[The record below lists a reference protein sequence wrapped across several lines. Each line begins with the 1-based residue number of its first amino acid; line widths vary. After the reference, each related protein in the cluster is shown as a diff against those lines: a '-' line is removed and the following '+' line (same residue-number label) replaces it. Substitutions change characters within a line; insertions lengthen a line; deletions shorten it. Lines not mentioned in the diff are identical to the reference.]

1 MRRASGLAELIQMSS
16 PSLPDK
22 AEDWLVLKF
31 GGTSVSSAANWHNIA
46 QVIRAR
52 IAAGF
57 RPVVVHSA
65 LSGITD
71 RLDSLLSALMQGS
84 HAAIL
89 EHIEAA
95 HRALAERLCITP
107 NAQFEEFLKELRR
120 LSETLAEY
128 RRIDDAARARVMAM
142 GELLATTLGAEFL
155 NSQGIDTL
163 WLDARSVLHADERL
177 NATHKAS
184 LLSATCDF
192 APDAALQAKWRS
204 HNRVVIT
211 QGFIASNSAG
221 ETVLLGRGGSDTS
234 AAYFAA
240 KLSAARLEIW
250 TDVPGLFSANPHAVP
265 TARLLRE
272 LHYDEAQEIASN
284 GAKVLHPRC
293 VLPVRQYKIPLH
305 VYATQA
311 PGLEGTIVTAN
322 VADSAAQ
329 VKAIAIKKG
338 ITLVSMESPGMW
350 HQVGFLADA
359 FQVFKQHGLSVD
371 LVSTSETNV
380 TVSLDPTA
388 NTLDDSALTGLSAA
402 LSEICRVEILGPCAS
417 LSLLGQNIRGIL
429 HELGSAF
436 ELFQDQKIYLVTQAA
451 NDLNFTFVIDESQ
464 GDRLVQQ
471 LHERLI
477 QSIGSDKVL
486 GPTWAQLFADKEKT
500 AARAANWWEQPQKR
514 SALLEIARRE
524 TAAFVYDTQTLDAA
538 IGAVLGVAAVKRWA
552 YAMKA
557 NWHPEIL
564 RRIYAAGLSLECVSR
579 GELEHAFASVP
590 GLDPQRVLFTP
601 NFAPRAEY
609 EFGVAKGVRVTL
621 DNLYPLKAW
630 PEVFRGQ
637 ELFLRIDPGFGRG
650 HHSHVRTAGVHT
662 KFGIPIAEA
671 DELVALTK
679 SAGVRVTGLH
689 AHTGSGIFDVANWT
703 ETGALLGSL
712 AKRFPE
718 VTVVDLGGGIG
729 VPEQIGHSEIDL
741 GILDRGVGA
750 LARDFP
756 HIEFWMEPGRFLV
769 AKAGV
774 LLAQVTQLKG
784 KGDVRYVGI
793 ATGMNSLIR
802 PALYGAH
809 HDIRNLTRLDEPL
822 SHRVNIVGPIC
833 ESADQLGADRWLP
846 DTHEGDVILIA
857 NCGAY
862 GFAMASN
869 YNRRAPAREFII

>member
-1 MRRASGLAELIQMSS
+1 MSS
-16 PSLPDK
+16 SPQ
-22 AEDWLVLKF
+22 ANEGGAWLVLKF
-31 GGTSVSSAANWHNIA
+31 GGTSVSSAANWRNILH
-46 QVIRAR
+46 ILRAR
-52 IAAGF
+52 AAEGF

-71 RLDSLLSALMQGS
+71 RLELLLTAAMSAA
-84 HAAIL
+84 HAPML
-89 EHIEAA
+89 DHIEAA
-95 HRALAERLCITP
+95 HRGLAAQLEVVP
-107 NAQFEEFLKELRR
+107 NSQFEYFMRELRD
-120 LSETLAEY
+120 LAGQAAQ
-128 RRIDDAARARVMAM
+128 RRSVDEATRARVMAM

-155 NSQGIDTL
+155 NAQGISTA
-163 WLDARSVLHADERL
+163 WVDARRVLRADDRD
-177 NATHKAS
+177 AARKPG
-184 LLSATCDF
+184 LLSVTCDF
-192 APDAALQAKWRS
+192 APDITLQADWRS
-204 HNRVVIT
+204 LDRVVLT
-211 QGFIASNSAG
+211 QGFIAANAAG
-221 ETVLLGRGGSDTS
+221 DTVLLGRGGSDTS

-240 KLSAARLEIW
+240 KLNAARLEIW
-250 TDVPGLFSANPHAVP
+250 TDVPGLFSANPKAVP
-265 TARLLRE
+265 TARLLRQ

-311 PGLEGTIVTAN
+311 PGVEGTIVSAN

-329 VKAIAIKKG
+329 VKAIAIRKG

-359 FQVFKQHGLSVD
+359 FQVFKHHGLSVD

-388 NTLDDSALTGLSAA
+388 NMLDSSALERLTAA
-402 LSEICRVEILGPCAS
+402 LSGLCRVQILGPCAS

-436 ELFQDQKIYLVTQAA
+436 ELFQDHKIYLVTQAA

-477 QSIGSDKVL
+477 QSIGSDRVL
-486 GPTWAQLFADKEKT
+486 GPTWAQLFSDKHT
-500 AARAANWWEQPQKR
+500 RPPAVNWWEQPKKR
-514 SALLEIARRE
+514 SVLLEIAVRE
-524 TAAFVYDTQTLDAA
+524 SAAFVYDAETLDAA
-538 IGAVLGVAAVKRWA
+538 IAAVRRVKSVKRWA

-557 NWHPEIL
+557 NWHADIL
-564 RRIYAAGLSLECVSR
+564 RKVYAAGLTLECVSR

-590 GLDPQRVLFTP
+590 ALEPERVLFTP
-601 NFAPRAEY
+601 NFAPRSEY
-609 EFGVAKGVRVTL
+609 EFGLSMGVRVTL
-621 DNLYPLKAW
+621 DNLYPLQEW
-630 PEVFRGQ
+630 PEVFRGR
-637 ELFLRIDPGFGRG
+637 EIFLRIDPGLGRG

-662 KFGIPIAEA
+662 KFGIPISEA
-671 DELVALTK
+671 DQLVVLVRA
-679 SAGVRVTGLH
+679 AGVKVTGLH

-703 ETGALLGSL
+703 ETGALLGDL
-712 AKRFPE
+712 AKRFPD

-729 VPEQIGHSEIDL
+729 VPDQLGHEEIDL
-741 GILDRGVGA
+741 ALLDRGVAA
-750 LARDFP
+750 LAMKFP

-774 LLAQVTQLKG
+774 LVAVVTQLKA
-784 KGDVRYVGI
+784 KGDVRYVGV

-809 HDIRNLTRLDEPL
+809 HDIRNLTRIDEPA
-822 SHRVNIVGPIC
+822 SHRVNVVGPIC
-833 ESADQLGADRWLP
+833 ESADQLGSDRWLP
-846 DTHEGDVILIA
+846 DTREGDVILIA

-862 GFAMASN
+862 GYAMSSN
-869 YNRRAPAREFII
+869 YNRRAPAREFMI

>member
-1 MRRASGLAELIQMSS
+1 MSS
-16 PSLPDK
+16 SLL
-22 AEDWLVLKF
+22 AQAWLVLKF
-31 GGTSVSSAANWHNIA
+31 GGTSVSSVANWHNIA
-46 QVIRAR
+46 QVLTKRA
-52 IAAGF
+52 AEGF

-71 RLDSLLSALMQGS
+71 RLEALLSAALSGS
-84 HAAIL
+84 HIAVL
-89 EHIEAA
+89 DDIEFA
-95 HRALAERLCITP
+95 HRSLAERLSVIP
-107 NAQFEEFLKELRR
+107 NAQFEAFVRELRE
-120 LSETLAEY
+120 LAGTLAE
-128 RRIDDAARARVMAM
+128 RRTIGDAARARVMAM

-155 NSQGIDTL
+155 NAQGIGTA
-163 WLDARSVLHADERL
+163 WVDARTVLRADERP
-177 NATHKAS
+177 NASHKAS

-192 APDAALQAKWRS
+192 TPDLNLQASWRS
-204 HNRVVIT
+204 LDKVVLT
-211 QGFIASNSAG
+211 QGFIAANAG
-221 ETVLLGRGGSDTS
+221 GDTVLLGRGGSDTS
-234 AAYFAA
+234 AAYLAA

-250 TDVPGLFSANPHAVP
+250 TDVPGLFSANPRAVP

-311 PGLEGTIVTAN
+311 PGLEGTVVSAN
-322 VADSAAQ
+322 VADTAAQ

-388 NTLDDSALTGLSAA
+388 NTLDGAA
-402 LSEICRVEILGPCAS
+402 LEGLTTALGEICRVEILGPCAS

-451 NDLNFTFVIDESQ
+451 NDLNFTFVIDEAQ
-464 GDRLVQQ
+464 GDRLVHQ

-486 GPTWAQLFADKEKT
+486 GPTWAQLFGDK
-500 AARAANWWEQPQKR
+500 AQGARTLNWWERPQKR
-514 SALLEIARRE
+514 RELLDIAARE
-524 TAAFVYDTQTLDAA
+524 SAAFVYDMETLDAA
-538 IGAVLGVAAVKRWA
+538 IAAVLSVRSVKRWA

-564 RRIYAAGLSLECVSR
+564 RRIYAAGLTLECVSR
-579 GELEHAFASVP
+579 GELEHAFGSVP
-590 GLDPQRVLFTP
+590 AIDPGRILFTP

-609 EFGVAKGVRVTL
+609 EFGFDKGVRVTL
-621 DNLYPLKAW
+621 DNLYPLKMW
-630 PEVFRGQ
+630 PEVFRGK
-637 ELFLRIDPGFGRG
+637 EIFLRIDPGFGRG

-662 KFGIPIAEA
+662 KFGIPLSEV
-671 DELVALTK
+671 DELVALSR
-679 SAGVRVTGLH
+679 SAQVRVTGLH

-703 ETGALLGSL
+703 ETGVLLGGL
-712 AKRFPE
+712 AKRFPD
-718 VTVVDLGGGIG
+718 VAIVDLGGGIG
-729 VPEQIGHSEIDL
+729 VPDQLGHSEIDL
-741 GILDRGVGA
+741 AVLDQGV
-750 LARDFP
+750 ARLVQDFP
-756 HIEFWMEPGRFLV
+756 HIEFWMEPGRYLV
-769 AKAGV
+769 ARAGV
-774 LLAQVTQLKG
+774 LVALVTQLKG
-784 KGDVRYVGI
+784 KGDVHYVGV

-809 HDIRNLTRLDEPL
+809 HDIRNLTRLEEPM

-846 DTHEGDVILIA
+846 DSREGDVILIA

-862 GFAMASN
+862 GYAMSSN
-869 YNRRAPAREFII
+869 YNRRPPAREFII

>member
-1 MRRASGLAELIQMSS
+1 MSS
-16 PSLPDK
+16 SLKRDRAQP
-22 AEDWLVLKF
+22 WLVLKF
-31 GGTSVSSAANWHNIA
+31 GGTSVSSAGNWHNIA
-46 QVIRAR
+46 QVARSR
-52 IAAGF
+52 IAEGF
-57 RPVVVHSA
+57 RPAIVHSA

-71 RLDSLLSALMQGS
+71 RLDSLLAALMQG
-84 HAAIL
+84 HHEPLL
-89 EHIEAA
+89 EQIEQT
-95 HRALAERLCITP
+95 HRTLATRLEITP
-107 NAQFEEFLKELRR
+107 NAQFEGFLAELRA
-120 LSETLAEY
+120 LTASLAEQ

-155 NSQGIDTL
+155 NAQGIDTQ
-163 WLDARSVLHADERL
+163 WVDARRALRADERL
-177 NATHKAS
+177 NATQKAS

-192 APDAALQAKWRS
+192 TPDLKLQADW
-204 HNRVVIT
+204 NRYERVIIT
-211 QGFIASNSAG
+211 QGFIAANSAG

-250 TDVPGLFSANPHAVP
+250 TDVPGMFSANPRSVP

-284 GAKVLHPRC
+284 GAKILHPRC
-293 VLPVRQYKIPLH
+293 VLPARQYGIPLH
-305 VYATQA
+305 IYATQA
-311 PGLEGTIVTAN
+311 PGLEGTVITDN

-359 FQVFKQHGLSVD
+359 FQVFKEHGLSVD

-388 NTLDDSALTGLSAA
+388 NTLDGTALAGLCAA

-486 GPTWAQLFADKEKT
+486 GPTWAQLFAAEG
-500 AARAANWWEQPQKR
+500 AAPARQPSWWQQPLQRAA
-514 SALLEIARRE
+514 LLDIAQRE
-524 TAAFVYDTQTLDAA
+524 SAAFVYCSRTLDAA
-538 IGAVLGVAAVKRWA
+538 IAAVLGVRSVKRWA

-564 RRIYAAGLSLECVSR
+564 RKIHAAGLIIECVSR

-590 GLDPQRVLFTP
+590 GLDPQQVLFTP
-601 NFAPRAEY
+601 NFAPRSEY
-609 EFGVAKGVRVTL
+609 EFAFAKGVRVTL

-630 PEVFRGQ
+630 PELFRNR
-637 ELFLRIDPGFGRG
+637 ELFLRMDPGFGRG

-662 KFGIPIAEA
+662 KFGIPISET
-671 DELVALTK
+671 DELVALTED
-679 SAGVRVTGLH
+679 AGVRVTGLH

-703 ETGALLGSL
+703 ETGELLAKL
-712 AKRFPE
+712 AKRFPD

-729 VPEQIGHSEIDL
+729 VPEQAGHSEIDL
-741 GILDRGVGA
+741 GALDRGVAA
-750 LARDFP
+750 LARNFP
-756 HIEFWMEPGRFLV
+756 DIEFWMEPGRFLV

-774 LLAQVTQLKG
+774 LVAQVTQLKG
-784 KGDVRYVGI
+784 KGDVKYVGI

-809 HDIRNLTRLDEPL
+809 HDIRNLTRLDEPM
-822 SHRVNIVGPIC
+822 SQRVNIVGPIC

-846 DTHEGDVILIA
+846 DTQEGDVILIA

-862 GFAMASN
+862 GFAMSSN
-869 YNRRAPAREFII
+869 YNRRAPAREFMI

>member
-1 MRRASGLAELIQMSS
+1 VLENSQA
-16 PSLPDK
+16 
-22 AEDWLVLKF
+22 WVVLKF

-46 QVIRAR
+46 GVVRAR
-52 IAAGF
+52 IAASF
-57 RPVVVHSA
+57 RPVIVHSA

-71 RLDSLLSALMQGS
+71 RLESLLV
-84 HAAIL
+84 AAVSGTHSGVL
-89 EHIEAA
+89 EQIDAK
-95 HRALAERLCITP
+95 HRDLAQSLGIVP
-107 NAQFEEFLKELRR
+107 SAQFELFMRELGHMADM
-120 LSETLAEY
+120 LARSRELG
-128 RRIDDAARARVMAM
+128 DGTRARVLAM
-142 GELLATTLGAEFL
+142 GELLATTLGATFL
-155 NSQGIDTL
+155 NAQGIDTT
-163 WLDARSVLHADERL
+163 WADARLVLHADTRPG
-177 NATHKAS
+177 ATQKAG

-192 APDAALQAKWRS
+192 TPDATLQSRWRALDQ
-204 HNRVVIT
+204 VVIT
-211 QGFIASNSAG
+211 QGFIASNDAG

-234 AAYFAA
+234 GSYFAA
-240 KLSAARLEIW
+240 KLLAARLEIW
-250 TDVPGLFSANPHAVP
+250 TDVPGMFSANPRAVP
-265 TARLLRE
+265 TARLLRA

-311 PGLEGTIVTAN
+311 PGLEGTIVSAN

-359 FQVFKQHGLSVD
+359 FQIFKQEGLSVD

-388 NTLDDSALTGLSAA
+388 NTLDSAA
-402 LSEICRVEILGPCAS
+402 LDRLMSALGSLCRVEILGPCAS
-417 LSLLGQNIRGIL
+417 LSLLGHNIRGIL

-471 LHERLI
+471 LHERLM
-477 QSIGSDKVL
+477 QGIGSDKVL
-486 GPTWAQLFADKEKT
+486 GPTWQQLFAEQKD
-500 AARAANWWEQPQKR
+500 AAPPVNWWEEPQKR
-514 SALLEIARRE
+514 RRLIDIAARE
-524 TAAFVYDTQTLDAA
+524 SAAFVYDAATLSTAIAA
-538 IGAVLGVAAVKRWA
+538 VQGVRSVKRWA

-557 NWHPEIL
+557 NGHPEIL
-564 RRIYAAGLSLECVSR
+564 RRVYAAGLTLECVSQ

-590 GLDPQRVLFTP
+590 SLDPERVLFTP

-609 EFGVAKGVRVTL
+609 EFGFAKGVRVTL
-621 DNLYPLKAW
+621 DNLYPLQMW
-630 PEVFRGQ
+630 PHVFRGR
-637 ELFLRIDPGFGRG
+637 EIFLRIDPGFGRG
-650 HHSHVRTAGVHT
+650 HHQHVRTGGVHS
-662 KFGIPIAEA
+662 KFGVPISSA

-679 SAGVRVTGLH
+679 DAGVRVTGLH

-703 ETGALLGSL
+703 ETGALLADL
-712 AKRFPE
+712 AARFPH

-729 VPEQIGHSEIDL
+729 VPEQLGHGEIDL
-741 GILDRGVGA
+741 GKLDRGVA
-750 LARDFP
+750 ELAKSFP
-756 HIEFWMEPGRFLV
+756 RIEFWMEPGRFLV

-774 LLAQVTQLKG
+774 LVAVVTQLKG
-784 KGDVRYVGI
+784 KGDVQYVGI

-809 HDIRNLTRLDEPL
+809 HDIRNLTRLEAPM
-822 SHRVNIVGPIC
+822 SHRANVVGPIC
-833 ESADQLGADRWLP
+833 ETADLLGADRWLP
-846 DTHEGDVILIA
+846 QTQEGDVLLIA
-857 NCGAY
+857 TCGAY
-862 GFAMASN
+862 GYAMASN
-869 YNRRAPAREFII
+869 YNRRPPAAEFMIES